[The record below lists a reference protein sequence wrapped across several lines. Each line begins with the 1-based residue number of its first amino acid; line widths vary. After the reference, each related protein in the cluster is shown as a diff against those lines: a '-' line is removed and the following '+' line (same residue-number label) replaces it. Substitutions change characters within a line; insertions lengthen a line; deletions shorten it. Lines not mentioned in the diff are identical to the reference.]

1 MYVRRKYRD
10 NLRCEGLVKFVVAIK
25 ETDLFI
31 GAEKKLV
38 KEARDSIEK
47 NRKFIEEYIFED
59 PVFQKTFK
67 PCKASNIAPLI
78 VKDMAWAGVKAN
90 VGPMAAVAGAMAEYV
105 GRDLLKYSKEII
117 VENGGD
123 IFISCTKKRKIGIFA
138 GESVFSNKI
147 AIEIN
152 PDDTPLGICTS
163 SGTVG
168 HSISF
173 GRSDAVVVVSKS
185 TALADAVATRIG
197 NMIFDEI
204 NIHQIKNYVKDIKGI
219 KGVLAIKGDKLGA
232 FGDIKITK
240 M

>member
-1 MYVRRKYRD
+1 MYEARRYRN
-10 NLRCEGLVKFVVAIK
+10 NLKCEGLIKFVVAIK

-31 GAEKKLV
+31 GADKKLV
-38 KEARDSIEK
+38 KEAKYSIKK
-47 NRKFIEEYIFED
+47 NRKFIEEYILED
-59 PVFQKTFK
+59 PIFHKTFK
-67 PCKASNIAPLI
+67 PCKASGNAPLI

-90 VGPMAAVAGAMAEYV
+90 VGPMAAVAGAIAEYV
-105 GRDLLKYSKEII
+105 GKDLLKYSNEVI

-123 IFISCTKKRKIGIFA
+123 IFISCIKKRKIGVFA
-138 GESVFSNKI
+138 GKSVLSEKI
-147 AIEIN
+147 AIEVD

-163 SGTVG
+163 SGTVS

-197 NMIFDEI
+197 NMISGEI
-204 NIHQIKNYVKDIKGI
+204 NIHKIKKYVENI
-219 KGVLAIKGDKLGA
+219 KGVKGVLVIKDDKLGV